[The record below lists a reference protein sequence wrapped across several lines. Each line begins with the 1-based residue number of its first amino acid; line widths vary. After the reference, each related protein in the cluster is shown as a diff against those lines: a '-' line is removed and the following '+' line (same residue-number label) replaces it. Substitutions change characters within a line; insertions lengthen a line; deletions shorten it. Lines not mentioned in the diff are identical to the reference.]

1 MGVVIG
7 GVVEGS
13 MEELGAAPRSCLKLG
28 QTSRVWHCR
37 SRWEEGEGPDKVK
50 LLCG

>member
-1 MGVVIG
+1 MGVVLG

-13 MEELGAAPRSCLKLG
+13 MEELGAAPRGCLKLG
-28 QTSRVWHCR
+28 QTSRVR
-37 SRWEEGEGPDKVK
+37 SRWEEGEELDEVG